1 MRQLTD
7 IETINAEYNL
17 FTKLPEATWVDG
29 PWGVAEGNSEK
40 ITVYPDSLSGAYVL
54 LSVEEARSL
63 GAALLTTTKEVEDT
77 DD

>member
-7 IETINAEYNL
+7 IETINAEYNS

-29 PWGVAEGNSEK
+29 PWGVAKGDSEE

-63 GAALLTTTKEVEDT
+63 GAALLTITKEVGEPNE
-77 DD
+77 